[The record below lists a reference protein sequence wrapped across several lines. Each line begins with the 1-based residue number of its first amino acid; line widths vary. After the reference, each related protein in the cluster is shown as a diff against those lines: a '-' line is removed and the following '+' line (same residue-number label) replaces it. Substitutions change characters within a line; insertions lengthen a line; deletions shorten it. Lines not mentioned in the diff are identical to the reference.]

1 VIRGPRSLLARILL
15 WHGIAVLVTAV
26 AVSAG
31 IYLFLDATA
40 DHLERQTLRAQVA
53 AIRGRVIVRSGG
65 RVEIAASDSGS
76 PGLAA
81 GMNVLVVDAERVL
94 ADAASATPSQTVPL
108 IPRRDSETYFTR
120 RSRSSFYAGLSV
132 PVVRDERRLWI
143 VAIQNLDHPANV
155 IDDLVRQFLWSG
167 LLIVAPLLL
176 LLLGIDALIVRH
188 ALRPVRRASA
198 LVETIDAS
206 QLDKRV
212 IDPAIPAEVQP
223 LAAAINRA
231 LDRLTDSVRM
241 TRDFTADAAHE
252 LRTPITV
259 ARVRAIEIEDPVL
272 RSTLIADLD
281 RLAGTVGHLLDL
293 AELETVG
300 QLAPEPVDLADV
312 ARDCIAAM
320 APLAFRQKK
329 ALELIGGERPNVVSG
344 QPQFLSRALAALLEN
359 AVRHTPTG
367 TEITV
372 DVSASG
378 GVSVTDDGPGI
389 SDADQEFVFR
399 RFWRGGV
406 VSGSGLGLAI
416 VQRVAAMHEGSIALK
431 SRPGKTVFT
440 LSLPANSHILMDC
453 P

>member
-1 VIRGPRSLLARILL
+1 MIRGPRSLLTRILL
-15 WHGIAVLVTAV
+15 WHGIAVVVTAV

-31 IYLFLDATA
+31 VYLFLNATA
-40 DHLERQTLRAQVA
+40 DHFERQTLRAQVA
-53 AIRGRVIVRSGG
+53 AIRDQVIVRPDGS
-65 RVEIAASDSGS
+65 VEVAASGVSG

-81 GMNVLVVDAERVL
+81 GMDVLVVDAERVI
-94 ADAASATPSQTVPL
+94 ADAASATPSRTVPR
-108 IPRRDSETYFTR
+108 IPRRGSETYFTR

-132 PVVRDERRLWI
+132 PVMQGGRRLWI
-143 VAIQNLDHPANV
+143 VALQNLDHPANV
-155 IDDLVRQFLWSG
+155 IDDLVRQLLWRG
-167 LLIVAPLLL
+167 LLIVSPLLL
-176 LLLGIDALIVRH
+176 LLLGIDALIVRR

-198 LVETIDAS
+198 LVGTIDAS
-206 QLDKRV
+206 QPDKRV
-212 IDPAIPAEVQP
+212 IDPAIPTEVRP
-223 LAAAINRA
+223 LADAINSA
-231 LDRLTDSVRM
+231 LDRLTDSVQM
-241 TRDFTADAAHE
+241 TREFTADAAHE

-259 ARVRAIEIEDPVL
+259 ARVRATEIEDPVL
-272 RSTLIADLD
+272 RSALIADLD

-293 AELETVG
+293 AELETAG
-300 QLAPEPVDLADV
+300 KFATEPVDLAKV
-312 ARDCIAAM
+312 ARDCIAAV

-329 ALELIGGERPNVVSG
+329 PLELVGGERPNIVPG

-372 DVSASG
+372 SVNVPG
-378 GVSVTDDGPGI
+378 IVSVTDDGPGI

-416 VQRVAAMHEGSIALK
+416 VQRIAAMHQGSIALK

-440 LSLPANSHILMDC
+440 LSLPEERRCCH
-453 P
+453 